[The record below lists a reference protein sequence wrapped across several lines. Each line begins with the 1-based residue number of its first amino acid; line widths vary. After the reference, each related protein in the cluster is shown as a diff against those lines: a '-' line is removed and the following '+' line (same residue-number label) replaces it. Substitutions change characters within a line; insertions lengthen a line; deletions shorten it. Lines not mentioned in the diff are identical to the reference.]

1 MVIVGPGR
9 NFTGTIDI
17 GCVDNKVYLRGTWTR
32 KMDVEKI
39 ISISDKQIT
48 GRVFYLHK
56 QLDVLIWISH

>member
-17 GCVDNKVYLRGTWTR
+17 GCVDNKVYLHRTWIR

-39 ISISDKQIT
+39 ISTSNL
-48 GRVFYLHK
+48 R
-56 QLDVLIWISH
+56 

>member
-17 GCVDNKVYLRGTWTR
+17 GCVDNKVYFHGTWTR

-39 ISISDKQIT
+39 ISTSNLADKQIT

-56 QLDVLIWISH
+56 QLDVLI

>member
-39 ISISDKQIT
+39 ISTSNI
-48 GRVFYLHK
+48 R
-56 QLDVLIWISH
+56 